1 MTIIVNFFA
10 GSGAGKSN
18 LAWDVSAEIKWMNEI
33 NIEYCDE
40 YVKHQ
45 LIEER
50 KTIFL
55 DQNYIFGKQ
64 HYKVKRLVVD
74 KLDVVVTDSPILLS
88 AFYNTIK
95 AIKNNEPIDEIFNQH
110 VLNCFNKFNNVNYY
124 VERVKPFNPFGRFQT
139 AEEAKQDDIKL
150 RKMLDDFN
158 VPYQIIKGE
167 KASTE
172 IIVNK
177 IRNRINAEKQ
187 GKAWHIKEEN

>member
-18 LAWDVSAEIKWMNEI
+18 LAWDVSAEIKWMGGI
-33 NIEYCDE
+33 NVEYCDE

-50 KTIFL
+50 KTIFQ

-64 HYKVKRLVVD
+64 HYKIKRLIVD

-88 AFYNTIK
+88 AFYNTVN

-110 VLNCFNKFNNVNYY
+110 VLNCFNKFNNANYY

-150 RKMLDDFN
+150 RKMLDGFG
-158 VPYQIIKGE
+158 VKYQIIKGE
-167 KASTE
+167 KVSVEPLANQIKSM
-172 IIVNK
+172 VL
-177 IRNRINAEKQ
+177 AQKQ
-187 GKAWHIKEEN
+187 AKAWKEK

>member
-18 LAWDVSAEIKWMNEI
+18 LTWDVSAEIKWMGGI
-33 NIEYCDE
+33 NVEYCDE

-64 HYKVKRLVVD
+64 HYKIKRLVVD

-88 AFYNTIK
+88 AFYNTVN

-110 VLNCFNKFNNVNYY
+110 VLNCFNKFNNANYY

-150 RKMLDDFN
+150 RKMLDGFG
-158 VPYQIIKGE
+158 VKYQIIKGE
-167 KASTE
+167 KVSVEPLANQIKSM
-172 IIVNK
+172 VL
-177 IRNRINAEKQ
+177 AQKQ
-187 GKAWHIKEEN
+187 AKAWKEK